1 MAGVTT
7 SDSAG
12 NPLHVGS
19 YVLYAATGTKGKV
32 TEILSDEGG
41 TWALVD
47 RTELYYKTEVLTA
60 IEQELGEETGE
71 KQFTR
76 EEINDA
82 LEKQQEAVPDQMD
95 DTCLE
100 SGG

>member
-41 TWALVD
+41 TWALID
-47 RTELYYKTEVLTA
+47 QTDLYYKTEVLTA
-60 IEQELGEETGE
+60 IEHEREEEVGE

-76 EEINDA
+76 EEINDV
-82 LEKQQEAVPDQMD
+82 LEKQREAAPDQMD
-95 DTCLE
+95 DTSLE